1 MTFRALPGGLRKPI
15 VREYRVPHP
24 KEAIESPGYFLTLAN
39 HFAKQDRILVM
50 AENPDGSWEEATF
63 VVLHSDRRCV
73 LVERIDEWQH
83 RGLKVSGE
91 VKAVPN
97 GSGRFDVVEVATGR
111 TIAPR
116 VEQSVAQ
123 MLVARNRSEE
133 PQSIDDMTGP
143 QLQQALKAATGHGF
157 KPGTPLDEVR
167 AQLRAAMERE
177 AA

>member
-15 VREYRVPHP
+15 VREYRVHHP
-24 KEAIESPGYFLTLAN
+24 KDAIESPGYFLALAN
-39 HFAKQDRILVM
+39 HFAKQDRFLVM
-50 AENPDGSWEEATF
+50 AENADGSWEEATF

-73 LVERIDEWQH
+73 IVERVDEWTH
-83 RGLKVSGE
+83 RGLTFSGE

-97 GSGRFDVVEVATGR
+97 GSGRFDVIEVATGR
-111 TIAPR
+111 TVAPR

-123 MLVARNRSEE
+123 MLVARNQ
-133 PQSIDDMTGP
+133 PQNIDDMTGP
-143 QLQQALKAATGHGF
+143 QLQKALKEATGHGF

-167 AQLRAAMERE
+167 DQLRAAMERE